1 MAFAFQWL
9 VIEIS
14 DGSNQKIS
22 LFGRGQQWPKCQGPR
37 DKTRNAAMPKHF
49 RTIDAARKTLS
60 AIENSAID
68 ELLAGRI
75 GRREFLRHGSVLGL
89 SLPFLGGIA
98 SAVGLGAPQAR
109 AEGKPGGTVRAGV
122 AVPGGAIDPVT
133 FYDSGSYQLV
143 FQVAEFLCVTQP
155 DLTLKPVLAE
165 SWSPNADGSVWT
177 FKLRKGVKFHNGEAF
192 KADDVVA
199 TFDRLADPSGTSN
212 ALSVFKGLL
221 SKGGTRKVDDH
232 TVEFHLDAPNGSFP
246 YSVSIDNYNAVI
258 LPASYKGD
266 YEKTFEGTGPFRL
279 ESYTPKVGASFA
291 RNPDYWGEKALPDR
305 LEFKFYGDV
314 QPRILALQAGEV
326 DVLDAIP
333 LDVSQVVLGNP
344 DITVLRVAS
353 TAHRQLH
360 MRCDMAPF
368 TDKRVRQAL
377 ALCIDRSQLVDGLCR
392 GMAATGNDSPFAPAF
407 PVTDKTVAQRTRDIA
422 KAKQLMEAAGL
433 ANGFD
438 MTLTTLRY
446 SDIPGYAQLFQNFA
460 KEIGARISLNIE
472 DQDKYYGKAVFG
484 QSDWLDSPL
493 GITDYAHRSVPNV
506 FLKSPLVSDGP
517 WNAAH
522 FKNATYDG
530 MVTGYLKALDLDS
543 QRKAASDIQKLLLDE
558 TPVIFS
564 YFPDLLV
571 PVRKNVSGVPPIAA
585 GLLLDRVSVS

>member
-1 MAFAFQWL
+1 MPR
-9 VIEIS
+9 
-14 DGSNQKIS
+14 
-22 LFGRGQQWPKCQGPR
+22 LF
-37 DKTRNAAMPKHF
+37 H
-49 RTIDAARKTLS
+49 TIDAARRNLS
-60 AIENSAID
+60 AIENSAVD

-75 GRREFLRHGSVLGL
+75 GRRDFLRHGSMLGL
-89 SLPFLGGIA
+89 SLPFLGSLVAAAGF
-98 SAVGLGAPQAR
+98 GAQPVR
-109 AEGKPGGTVRAGV
+109 AEGKPGGTVRAGI
-122 AVPGGAIDPVT
+122 ATPGGAIDPVT
-133 FYDSGSYQLV
+133 YYDSGSYQLV
-143 FQVAEFLCVTQP
+143 FQTAEFLCVTQP

-165 SWSPNADGSVWT
+165 SWAPNEDGSVWT
-177 FKLRKGVKFHNGEAF
+177 FKLRKGVKFHNGEEF
-192 KADDVVA
+192 RADDVVA
-199 TFDRLADPSGTSN
+199 SFDRLADPAGASN

-221 SKGGTRKVDDH
+221 SKGGTQKVDDH
-232 TVEFHLDAPNGSFP
+232 TIAFHLDAPNGSFP

-279 ESYTPKVGASFA
+279 ESYTPKVGATFI

-326 DVLDAIP
+326 DLLDAVP
-333 LDVSQVVLGNP
+333 LDVSQVVLNSP

-377 ALCIDRSQLVDGLCR
+377 ALCIDRSKLVDGLCR

-407 PVTDKTVAQRTRDIA
+407 PATDTSIPQRVQDIA
-422 KAKQLMEAAGL
+422 KAKQLLEAAGL
-433 ANGFD
+433 AGGFD

-460 KEIGARISLNIE
+460 KEIGARIALNIE

-522 FKNATYDG
+522 FKNPAYDG
-530 MVTGYLKALDLDS
+530 MVNSYLKALDIGA
-543 QRKAASDIQKLLLDE
+543 QRSAASDIQKLLLDE

-571 PVRKNVSGVPPIAA
+571 PVRKNVSGLPPIAA
-585 GLLLDRVSVS
+585 GLLLDRVSLG